1 MRMMT
6 VARVRWR
13 PILSPSGPKNN
24 PPSGRMT
31 KATPKTANEESSEV
45 GGVSGGE
52 KRARR
57 GRPPLSRSRPKNN
70 PPGGRMTKATPKTAN
85 EESSEMVGFSEG
97 KKTAPSVTAR
107 YPDPAQAKHTTL
119 SPTD

>member
-31 KATPKTANEESSEV
+31 KATPKTANEESSE
-45 GGVSGGE
+45 
-52 KRARR
+52 
-57 GRPPLSRSRPKNN
+57 
-70 PPGGRMTKATPKTAN
+70 
-85 EESSEMVGFSEG
+85 MVGSSEG

-107 YPDPAQAKHTTL
+107 YP
-119 SPTD
+119 